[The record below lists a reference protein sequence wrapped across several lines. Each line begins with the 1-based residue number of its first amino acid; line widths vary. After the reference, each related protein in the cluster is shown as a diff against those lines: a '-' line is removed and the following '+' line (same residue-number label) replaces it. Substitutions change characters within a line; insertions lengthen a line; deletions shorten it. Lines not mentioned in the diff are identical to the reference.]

1 MKLEVGMYV
10 RYVAEFQSNDINK
23 KIIKIGKIIKI
34 EDDYIE
40 LDSFNNRGMC
50 PIEYFTPTIIGKPNY
65 NIIDLIE
72 YWVLLYVDISPDDCG
87 GIVIPMVL
95 STSAELD
102 SFKKNIKNGRYILK
116 GIVTKK
122 ILDNNCYEIGDE

>member
-1 MKLEVGMYV
+1 MKLEVGMYA
-10 RYVAEFQSNDINK
+10 RR
-23 KIIKIGKIIKI
+23 
-34 EDDYIE
+34 EDD
-40 LDSFNNRGMC
+40 
-50 PIEYFTPTIIGKPNY
+50 TIFQIRQIDIDLCDEKTKINCKKASH

-72 YWVLLYVDISPDDCG
+72 YWDLLYVDISPDDCG

-122 ILDNNCYEIGDE
+122 ILESYCYMIGD